1 RVQIGGVK
9 GEGGAEP
16 VNLLL
21 ETPAKREAVE

>member
-1 RVQIGGVK
+1 VK

>member
-1 RVQIGGVK
+1 
-9 GEGGAEP
+9 EGGAEP

>member
-1 RVQIGGVK
+1 
-9 GEGGAEP
+9 P